1 MSKRIMIVD
10 DSNVIRNRISR
21 GSGTMD
27 FEVVASA
34 ANGEEAIALYRQH
47 HPDVVTMDLTMP
59 KMDGLECIY
68 QLTSLDENANILVVS
83 ALSDKATGIKALQ
96 LGARGFL
103 YKPFSDEESSQPL
116 TEMLKDYP
124 PFFRLPQ
131 TNETRQPE
139 NKQSKFQR
147 R

>member
-1 MSKRIMIVD
+1 MAKRIMIVD

-21 GSGTMD
+21 GSGAMD

-34 ANGEEAIALYRQH
+34 ANGEEAIALYRQYR
-47 HPDVVTMDLTMP
+47 PDVVTMDLTMP

-68 QLTSLDENANILVVS
+68 QLTSIDEEANILVVS

-103 YKPFSDEESSQPL
+103 YKPFSDEELFQAL
-116 TEMLKDYP
+116 NEMLED
-124 PFFRLPQ
+124 
-131 TNETRQPE
+131 
-139 NKQSKFQR
+139 
-147 R
+147 

>member
-96 LGARGFL
+96 LGERGFL
-103 YKPFSDEESSQPL
+103 YKPFSDEELFQAL
-116 TEMLKDYP
+116 NEMLED
-124 PFFRLPQ
+124 
-131 TNETRQPE
+131 
-139 NKQSKFQR
+139 
-147 R
+147 

>member
-21 GSGTMD
+21 GSGEMFLEGCPPAPTGKKA
-27 FEVVASA
+27 F
-34 ANGEEAIALYRQH
+34 ALSRQYR
-47 HPDVVTMDLTMP
+47 PDVVTMDLTMP

-103 YKPFSDEESSQPL
+103 YKPFSDEELFQAL
-116 TEMLKDYP
+116 NEMLED
-124 PFFRLPQ
+124 
-131 TNETRQPE
+131 
-139 NKQSKFQR
+139 
-147 R
+147 

>member
-47 HPDVVTMDLTMP
+47 HPDVDLTMP

-103 YKPFSDEESSQPL
+103 YKPFSDEELFQAL
-116 TEMLKDYP
+116 NEMLED
-124 PFFRLPQ
+124 
-131 TNETRQPE
+131 
-139 NKQSKFQR
+139 
-147 R
+147 

>member
-1 MSKRIMIVD
+1 M
-10 DSNVIRNRISR
+10 
-21 GSGTMD
+21 
-27 FEVVASA
+27 VASA

-103 YKPFSDEESSQPL
+103 YKPFSDEELFQAL
-116 TEMLKDYP
+116 NEMLED
-124 PFFRLPQ
+124 
-131 TNETRQPE
+131 
-139 NKQSKFQR
+139 
-147 R
+147 